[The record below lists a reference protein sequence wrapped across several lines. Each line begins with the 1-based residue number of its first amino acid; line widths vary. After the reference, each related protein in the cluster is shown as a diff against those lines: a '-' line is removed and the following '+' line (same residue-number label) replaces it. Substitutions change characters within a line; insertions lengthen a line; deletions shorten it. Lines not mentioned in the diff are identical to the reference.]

1 MNYLWNVS
9 SETYD
14 IEPNN
19 NGVVATVK
27 DLEAMIV
34 RVRERLRLLKTE
46 AEDSES
52 GLDLGIMMGDS
63 PMFAKAEELVRCAK
77 TLPEVSAAKVLGYKT
92 NNKKQ
97 IISYEMEI
105 VFNTNEITQLTIDL
119 GE

>member
-19 NGVVATVK
+19 NGVIATVK

-34 RVRERLRLLKTE
+34 RLRERMRLLKNE
-46 AEDSES
+46 AEDGES
-52 GLDLGIMMGDS
+52 GIDLGIMFGDS
-63 PMFAKAEELVRCAK
+63 PMFAKSEELVRCAK
-77 TLPEVSAAKVLGYKT
+77 TLPEVSAAKVLGYKID
-92 NNKKQ
+92 NKKQ
-97 IISYEMEI
+97 IVSYEMEV
-105 VFNTNEITQLTIDL
+105 VFNSGEITQLTIDL